1 VANDLLI
8 SFEKHRIKNTPTP
21 KQYSFI
27 AISIISSTVNMQIIP
42 VLIPNIRPFNARNIM
57 LEADNKP
64 HDIAK
69 TLRFVLIAKASKA
82 DVITIQKSAN
92 GND

>member
-1 VANDLLI
+1 
-8 SFEKHRIKNTPTP
+8 
-21 KQYSFI
+21 
-27 AISIISSTVNMQIIP
+27 MP
-42 VLIPNIRPFNARNIM
+42 VLIPNIKPFNAKNIM

-64 HDIAK
+64 HTIAI
-69 TLRFVLIAKASKA
+69 TLRFVLIAKANKA